1 MLEVTVYTEES
12 YDEEQEKFV
21 GSNPVYVHLEHSL
34 VSVSNWESVWEESFL
49 NKNEKTQQQTVS
61 YLAIM
66 LLDENLPEAIFQ
78 KLVEKHIPEINEY
91 ITSKQSATTVPAD
104 PTAPQN
110 REIVTAELIYYWM
123 IELGIPMECQHWH
136 LNRLLMLI
144 RVINFKRNPKTNKM
158 STKDRRALNRARR
171 QKLNTRG

>member
-1 MLEVTVYTEES
+1 MLEVTVYMDES

-21 GSNPVYVHLEHSL
+21 GTNPVRVRLEHSL
-34 VSVSNWESVWEESFL
+34 VTVSKWEAVWEESFL
-49 NKNEKTQQQTVS
+49 NKDDKTHQQTVS

-66 LLDENLPEAIFQ
+66 LKDKNLPGEIFR
-78 KLVEKHIPEINEY
+78 KLVEKHVPEVNEY
-91 ITSKQSATTVPAD
+91 ITSKQTATTVPSTPDAEKD
-104 PTAPQN
+104 

-144 RVINFKRNPKTNKM
+144 RVVNFKKNPKK
-158 STKDRRALNRARR
+158 TKTTAADRRALNRARR
-171 QKLNTRG
+171 QKLGTRG

>member
-1 MLEVTVYTEES
+1 MLEVTVYMGES
-12 YDEEQEKFV
+12 YDEEAARFV
-21 GSNPVYVHLEHSL
+21 GTDPVYVHLEHFL
-34 VSVSNWESVWEESFL
+34 VSLSKWESVWEESFL
-49 NKNEKTQQQTVS
+49 KQNEKTHQQTVS
-61 YLAIM
+61 YVAMM
-66 LLDENLPEAIFQ
+66 LLDKISDDVFG

-91 ITSKQSATTVPAD
+91 ITSKQTATTVPTD
-104 PTAPQN
+104 PSAPQN
-110 REIVTAELIYYWM
+110 RETVTAELIYYWM

-144 RVINFKRNPKTNKM
+144 RVVNFKRDPKTKKM